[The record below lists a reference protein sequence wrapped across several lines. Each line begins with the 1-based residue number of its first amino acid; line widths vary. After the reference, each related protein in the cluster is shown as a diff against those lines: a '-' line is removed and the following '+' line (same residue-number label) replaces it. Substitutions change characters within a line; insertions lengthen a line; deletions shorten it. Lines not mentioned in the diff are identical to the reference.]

1 VIFFLHSKYVN
12 LHRSTKELVLN
23 PFFFLHFIISKTCY
37 LLLYIDYLFVFGFLF
52 FLYFIISFFF
62 SSLVLSSK
70 IICRANNLLCDN
82 QKKKETKKKQ
92 KQRQAQSYILQ
103 RKETINVVTSI
114 RIHKHKNSVRS
125 TRPNEE
131 EKSNEERKKQR
142 QR

>member
-23 PFFFLHFIISKTCY
+23 PFFFLHFIISKTRY
-37 LLLYIDYLFVFGFLF
+37 LLLYIDYLFVFGFLV

-62 SSLVLSSK
+62 LLLYCQAKLFAVQ
-70 IICRANNLLCDN
+70 IIFYVIIKR
-82 QKKKETKKKQ
+82 KKKQ
-92 KQRQAQSYILQ
+92 KKTKQRQAQSYILQ